1 MDTAEQGLSVDVLKP
16 GALSAGERGAWRA
29 FLAASDRL
37 ASPYF
42 RPEYAQAADGVAPG
56 AAVAVAH
63 RAGRIAA
70 FLPFQKRGSVA
81 QPLAAPLS
89 DYHGLIRAPGETVSL
104 EAVVRLLGVCSYR
117 FSGLVTEAPPS
128 GGRCIAHAPVAADVS
143 GGWDAYLA
151 ARPGARK
158 FFKDKE
164 RALRAAERDLG
175 PLEFRFED
183 AAPGAL
189 DFVVAH
195 KREQYRRTARH
206 DIFACGWTKAL
217 LRRLWEE
224 RTAEFGGRLATLRAD
239 GRLIAAQYD
248 LQAGGVRHVWF
259 TAYDAGLA
267 SYGPGALLMVQAMKA
282 AAADPALSVMDFGRE
297 GEGFK
302 RYFASPAGVVYE
314 GSVEAEAWRRVSVRA
329 GATLGAVPALM
340 PLVAVGER
348 MRRRFAII
356 EACET
361 TAAGRLGGAADAF
374 RHASRR
380 GPALAGS

>member
-1 MDTAEQGLSVDVLKP
+1 MNTAERGLSVDVLKP
-16 GALSAGERGAWRA
+16 GALSREERAAWRSFA
-29 FLAASDRL
+29 AASPRF

-42 RPEYAQAADGVAPG
+42 RPEYAAAADGVAPG
-56 AAVAVAH
+56 AAVAVVH
-63 RAGRIAA
+63 RAGRIVG
-70 FLPFQKRGSVA
+70 FLPCQKRGSVGQA
-81 QPLAAPLS
+81 LTAPVS
-89 DYHGLIRAPGETVSL
+89 DYHGLINAPGEAVPL
-104 EAVVRLLGVCSYR
+104 DAVVRLLGVSSFR
-117 FSGLVTEAPPS
+117 FSGLVADQLPS
-128 GGRCIAHAPVAADVS
+128 GGRCIAHAPAVADVS
-143 GGWDAYLA
+143 RGWSAYLA
-151 ARPGARK
+151 DRPGAKK

-164 RALRAAERDLG
+164 RALRTAERELG
-175 PLEFRFED
+175 RLEFRFED

-195 KREQYRRTARH
+195 KRDQYRRTARH

-248 LQAGGVRHVWF
+248 LRAGGVRHVWF

-267 SYGPGALLMVQAMKA
+267 HYGPGALLMVQAMKA
-282 AAADPALSVMDFGRE
+282 AAADPSLSFMDFGRE

-302 RYFASPAGVVYE
+302 RYFATPTGAVYE
-314 GSVEAEAWRRVSVRA
+314 GSVEAEAWRRASVKA
-329 GATLGAVPALM
+329 GAALNAVSALR
-340 PLVAVGER
+340 PLVTVGER

-374 RHASRR
+374 RYASRR
-380 GPALAGS
+380 GPALAGG